1 MTRPR
6 PSAPS
11 GDPASPPPRRDRPA
25 PADLSLRPSSAAPA
39 PAPTSATHLS
49 SPPPSTAALDHLSP
63 PPPSTAALDH
73 LSSRPSSP
81 APRRPRA
88 ARPLLAILALAALL
102 APAAAAAAPIPR
114 DLFRLAGP
122 PEGYEPP
129 ALQNN
134 AALTYPEELL
144 QLPEPPSGTVVVR
157 YVVGVD
163 GIPKELEVTQSVHPE
178 LDRRALE
185 AVAALRYTPGK
196 LKGQPVE
203 VTLAIGLEIAAP
215 ERRAPPTPP
224 PPEATDPD
232 KAPDEAPVDPAAAGP
247 VRLAGNILPAG
258 LRTPVEGATVL
269 VVPAPADLP
278 LGRVRQIVD
287 DSAPPAWS
295 LKAVTDAQG
304 AFELRGVPSGRLRI
318 IVLAQGYE
326 RVDQVDQLVDGQR
339 LELTYFA
346 KQLVF
351 NPYKTVVKASRDD
364 VGEVNRRTITL
375 EEINA
380 LPGTQGDALKSIQNF
395 PGVARAPFGA
405 GLLAIRGAAPGDSAT
420 FLGYHE
426 IPQLFHFGGLT
437 SVFNSDI
444 LTQIDFIPGNFDSRY
459 GDAIGGVINVSPRKG
474 RRDGYHGYIDSD
486 LFDTGVLAEGPVGK
500 GSLILS
506 GRRSYIDFVL
516 KNAIPDDAGLNL
528 TIAPRYYDYQVIFDY
543 PISGGDFS
551 ARIFGSDDRTS
562 LVFTAANEMQAD
574 QRDRFDT
581 TVFFHR
587 ADLVYRKQLGAWEF
601 LVTPSYRRDFASIAL
616 GDAARFDLTSNGFT
630 GRAELARQIA
640 RRSGVRIGTEFSS
653 FFYDFAITAPTFAGD
668 PNTGGTGGLSATT
681 KGTSNLLFP
690 ALYATSSIGIGER
703 VTLYPGVRFTYY
715 GTPFHRTTTDPRL
728 RWNIAIGDRTNI
740 KGGVGLYSQVPN
752 PPFKWDAVFGNPKL
766 GPEHA
771 LHTSLGI
778 AREFDHDI
786 TLEVT
791 AFYKYLWN
799 LSAASTL
806 LALRESGPAPEI
818 WANTGTGNI
827 LGSEILFRKAL
838 SRSLFGWLSYTL
850 MRSTRRDAPGQ
861 DSYLFDFDQTH
872 ILTAIAS
879 YKLPK
884 GWQVGAR
891 FRLVSGNPTTAA
903 YAGIYDASVGNYV
916 PLTGPRNGA
925 RQPTFHQ
932 LDLRVD
938 RRWVYKR
945 ISTTAYLDVLN
956 IYNAQNAE
964 FTNYSYN
971 YQTSAP
977 ITSLPILPSI
987 GLKLEW

>member
-1 MTRPR
+1 MTRLT
-6 PSAPS
+6 PSA
-11 GDPASPPPRRDRPA
+11 
-25 PADLSLRPSSAAPA
+25 
-39 PAPTSATHLS
+39 AT
-49 SPPPSTAALDHLSP
+49 P
-63 PPPSTAALDH
+63 
-73 LSSRPSSP
+73 
-81 APRRPRA
+81 
-88 ARPLLAILALAALL
+88 LALALL
-102 APAAAAAAPIPR
+102 AALAAPRLAAAAPVPR
-114 DLFRLAGP
+114 DLLRLAAP
-122 PEGYEPP
+122 APEGYEPP
-129 ALQNN
+129 VLQNS

-144 QLPEPPSGTVVVR
+144 DLPEPPSGTVVVR

-163 GIPKELEVTQSVHPE
+163 GVPKELEVTQAVHPE
-178 LDRRALE
+178 LDRRALA
-185 AVAALRYTPGK
+185 AVAALRYTPGQ
-196 LKGQPVE
+196 LKGKPVE

-215 ERRAPPTPP
+215 ARPAPAPPPAGSDADP
-224 PPEATDPD
+224 DAATD
-232 KAPDEAPVDPAAAGP
+232 AAPAAPADAGP
-247 VRLAGNILPAG
+247 VRLSGTILTAG
-258 LRTPVEGATVL
+258 LRTPVDDATVL
-269 VVPAPADLP
+269 VVPAPPDLP

-287 DSAPPAWS
+287 DTAAPAWS
-295 LKAVTDAQG
+295 VKAVTGPDG
-304 AFELRGVPSGRLRI
+304 AFELRGVPSGRIRV

-326 RVDQVDQLVDGQR
+326 RIDQVDELADGQR

-346 KQLVF
+346 KQLNF
-351 NPYKTVVKASRDD
+351 NPYKTVVKSQREE

-395 PGVARAPFGA
+395 PGIARAPFGA

-420 FLGYHE
+420 YLGYHE

-516 KNAIPDDAGLNL
+516 RNALPDDAGLNL
-528 TIAPRYYDYQVIFDY
+528 TIAPRYYDYQVLFDY

-562 LVFTAANEMQAD
+562 LVFTGPNEMEAD
-574 QRDRFDT
+574 QNDRFDT
-581 TVFFHR
+581 TIFFHR
-587 ADLVYRKQLGAWEF
+587 ADLVYRKQLGPWEF
-601 LVTPSYRRDFASIAL
+601 LVTPSYRRDYASLAL
-616 GDAARFDLTSNGFT
+616 GDAARFNLTSDGFT
-630 GRAELARQIA
+630 GRAELARQLT
-640 RRSGVRIGTEFSS
+640 RRAAVRVGTEFSA
-653 FFYDFAITAPTFAGD
+653 FFYDFNVSAPAAAGD
-668 PNTGGTGGLSATT
+668 PNTGGTGGARATSAAE
-681 KGTSNLLFP
+681 SSLLFP
-690 ALYATSSIGIGER
+690 ALYATATVGLGER
-703 VTLYPGVRFTYY
+703 LTLYPGARLTYY
-715 GTPFHRTTTDPRL
+715 GEPFRRTTTDPRL
-728 RWNIAIGDRTNI
+728 RWNLAIGDRTSI

-752 PPFKWDAVFGNPKL
+752 PPFKWDVVFGNPRI
-766 GPEHA
+766 GPERA
-771 LHTSLGI
+771 LHTSLGV
-778 AREFDHDI
+778 ARDFDQDV

-791 AFYKYLWN
+791 GFYKYLWD
-799 LSAASTL
+799 LSAPSTL
-806 LALRESGPAPEI
+806 LALKDGGPAPEL

-827 LGSEILFRKAL
+827 FGGELLLRKAL
-838 SRSLFGWLSYTL
+838 SRALFGWLSYTL
-850 MRSTRRDAPGQ
+850 MRSTRRDVPGQ
-861 DSYLFDFDQTH
+861 EPYLFDFDQTH

-903 YAGIYDASVGNYV
+903 YGGVYDASNGSYV
-916 PLTGPRNGA
+916 PLVGPRAGD
-925 RQPTFHQ
+925 RLPTFHQ

-956 IYNAQNAE
+956 VYNAQNAE
-964 FTNYSYN
+964 FINYSYN
-971 YQTSAP
+971 YQASAP
-977 ITSLPILPSI
+977 VASLPILPSI
-987 GLKLEW
+987 GVKLEW